1 MARLKKCS
9 LLLFIVLSF
18 GKPIL
23 AGIPQAACDAPLFEF
38 ERRAVG
44 NIVSNTFVLRNEGT
58 AELMI
63 FDVRVCC
70 GVKAQ
75 LSQQSIMPKESA
87 ALHVHLDLTGKTAE
101 LEKSIYVRTNDP
113 AKRYLRLVLKEC
125 DTVPV
130 EVQTN
135 DSMPI
140 GNAADATA
148 NRDDAQG
155 FALPEA
161 MEPGSKEVEEDVLTV
176 VPPEDAVLIEYFF
189 ERGCDECLA
198 VRKRVLEPLLHAHKG
213 RIEIQERDLAQENH
227 FLLLLT
233 YQERLVFDLH
243 APAVV
248 VIDRQYALAGL
259 REIEAQLAHYV
270 LDSLARR
277 AANGQSTGYALPAE
291 PELKCKTEIKEMV
304 DAFTPSLVAL
314 AGLSDGFNPCAFG
327 TIIFLA
333 SLLAAGGRSR
343 RDVFWGGLAFC
354 GASFVT
360 YFSIGFG
367 LLALVRSVEWR
378 GEARSI
384 VELIMAALL
393 AFLGMLSLRD
403 ARRYKQ
409 TGKAESVTLRLPE
422 SIKQRIV
429 NLGRSRWRSSGVVV
443 AGLVCGAGVTV
454 LESVCTGQ
462 LYLPTLV
469 HVSRFGNRRAWALLL
484 LYNVAFI
491 IPLFAVFL
499 GVACGMRNRRLAQ
512 LARDNVVPAKI
523 MLGILFMLLAAA
535 MVWRTIS

>member
-1 MARLKKCS
+1 
-9 LLLFIVLSF
+9 
-18 GKPIL
+18 
-23 AGIPQAACDAPLFEF
+23 
-38 ERRAVG
+38 
-44 NIVSNTFVLRNEGT
+44 
-58 AELMI
+58 MI

-75 LSQQSIMPKESA
+75 LSQHSIKPQESA

-161 MEPGSKEVEEDVLTV
+161 MEPDGKEVEEDVLTV

-259 REIEAQLAHYV
+259 REIEAQLAHYEIGRA
-270 LDSLARR
+270 ARR
-277 AANGQSTGYALPAE
+277 
-291 PELKCKTEIKEMV
+291 
-304 DAFTPSLVAL
+304 
-314 AGLSDGFNPCAFG
+314 
-327 TIIFLA
+327 
-333 SLLAAGGRSR
+333 GR
-343 RDVFWGGLAFC
+343 V
-354 GASFVT
+354 
-360 YFSIGFG
+360 
-367 LLALVRSVEWR
+367 
-378 GEARSI
+378 
-384 VELIMAALL
+384 
-393 AFLGMLSLRD
+393 
-403 ARRYKQ
+403 
-409 TGKAESVTLRLPE
+409 
-422 SIKQRIV
+422 
-429 NLGRSRWRSSGVVV
+429 
-443 AGLVCGAGVTV
+443 
-454 LESVCTGQ
+454 
-462 LYLPTLV
+462 
-469 HVSRFGNRRAWALLL
+469 
-484 LYNVAFI
+484 
-491 IPLFAVFL
+491 
-499 GVACGMRNRRLAQ
+499 
-512 LARDNVVPAKI
+512 
-523 MLGILFMLLAAA
+523 
-535 MVWRTIS
+535 